1 MGEALRIPRHV
12 DIPGLVRPAGALDE
26 RTALTSYRGPWT
38 PRLAAHLLRRAGFGG
53 TPTEIARVAATG
65 MERSVGTLMQLPSAE
80 NVAPPGELFDAVAYV
95 EANGG
100 FRALRH
106 DAAER
111 QMLFKHI
118 RMGERRSILA
128 LQQWWLQRMLESGSP
143 LQEKMSFYFHGHFT
157 TASLQ
162 KGVTAKM
169 TFDQNQLFRGFALGN
184 LRDLTKAV
192 SRDPAMLLY
201 LDNARNNKAH
211 PNENYAR
218 ELMELF
224 TLGLGAYTEED
235 VRQAARA
242 WTGYEVFPLRGIAR
256 YNPRKHDD
264 GIKTFLGH
272 TGNLSGDDIVDIIY
286 EQPQCARFWATSL
299 LNAFL
304 YNDPEDGLVNA
315 TASLLREHDYELR
328 PVLGTILRS
337 NAFYSER
344 AYRALVKSPV
354 EFVVG
359 AHKAAGLT
367 RIDPRSR
374 PALRAMGQVLF
385 FPPNVAGWPGGENW
399 ITSDMAIARDNF
411 LAGLITGRAIER
423 SWLANAPTDARQAAE
438 AMLAGMLQSDASPA
452 ARSTLERYLGGSE
465 SSALGALSSENFD
478 QRMRGGAYLT
488 LAMPAFT
495 LA

>member
-1 MGEALRIPRHV
+1 MGEAVGIPRHA

-26 RTALTSYRGPWT
+26 RSALLPYRGPWT
-38 PRLAAHLLRRAGFGG
+38 QRLAAHLLRRAGFGG
-53 TPTEIARVAATG
+53 TSSEIARIAAMG
-65 MERSVGTLMQLPSAE
+65 MERAVDSLMQLPSAA
-80 NVAPPGELFDAVAYV
+80 NLAPPGDLFDPVAFL
-95 EANGG
+95 EAHGG
-100 FRALRH
+100 LRAIRH
-106 DAAER
+106 DATER
-111 QMLFKHI
+111 QMLFKQI
-118 RMGERRSILA
+118 RMREFRSILA
-128 LQQWWLQRMLESGSP
+128 LQQWWLQRMLDGGAP
-143 LQEKMSFYFHGHFT
+143 LQEKMTFYFHGHFT

-162 KGVTAKM
+162 KNVTAQM
-169 TFDQNQLFRGFALGN
+169 TFDQNQLFRRSALGN

-264 GIKTFLGH
+264 GTKTFLGH
-272 TGNLSGDDIVDIIY
+272 TGNLNGEDIVDIIY

-315 TASLLREHDYELR
+315 TAALLREHDYELR
-328 PVLGTILRS
+328 PVLGTLFRS

-344 AYRALVKSPV
+344 AYRSLVKSPV

-359 AHKAAGLT
+359 AHKAAGLA

-385 FPPNVAGWPGGENW
+385 FPPNVAGWQGGENW

-411 LAGLITGRAIER
+411 LAGLLTGRAMER

-438 AMLAGMLQSDASPA
+438 AMIGAMLQNDASPA
-452 ARSTLERYLGGSE
+452 ARSALERYLGGAG